1 MAEIKIRNLDEGVI
15 KKIDKLAEKKGI
27 SRNEYLKAQMEL
39 LVLAP
44 VILEQQDKYS
54 ILINKIT
61 KVLEYNTL
69 ALNKFL
75 EENLIDLDEA
85 VSSKE
90 F

>member
-15 KKIDKLAEKKGI
+15 KKIDNLAEKKGI
-27 SRNEYLKAQMEL
+27 SRNEYLKTQMEL